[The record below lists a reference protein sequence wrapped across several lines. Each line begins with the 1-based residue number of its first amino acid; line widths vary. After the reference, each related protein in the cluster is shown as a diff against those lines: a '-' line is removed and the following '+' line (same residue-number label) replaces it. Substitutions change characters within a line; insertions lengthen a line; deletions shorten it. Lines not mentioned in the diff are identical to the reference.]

1 MDARTR
7 LDVQEIEKAAKR
19 AAGLTRQLL
28 VFSRQ
33 QVLEPQILD
42 LNAVV
47 GDLQRMLGRLIGEDI
62 ELHTQLASEVGA
74 VQADPGQLQQA
85 IVNLVVNAR
94 DAMPNGGRVTIET
107 ADVGLH
113 PRQPVPNTPTQPRPY
128 SLPAGHHTR

>member
-1 MDARTR
+1 VDAGTC

-94 DAMPNGGRVTIET
+94 DAMPNGGRGTTET
-107 ADVGLH
+107 GGVAFRLLQTA
-113 PRQPVPNTPTQPRPY
+113 RNT
-128 SLPAGHHTR
+128 